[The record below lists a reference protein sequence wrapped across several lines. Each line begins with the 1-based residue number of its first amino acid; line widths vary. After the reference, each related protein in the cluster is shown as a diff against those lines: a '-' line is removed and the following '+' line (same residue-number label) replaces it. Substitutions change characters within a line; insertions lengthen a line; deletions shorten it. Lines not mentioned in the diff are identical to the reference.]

1 MSYFVYILQSLKDG
15 SYYIGSTRDLDERIQ
30 RHNQGRSTYTKAKK
44 PWSLVFSEEHPNK
57 SSALKR
63 ENQIKQYRGNSLFK
77 RLIKAPAPSSSLA

>member
-63 ENQIKQYRGNSLFK
+63 ENQIKRRKKRGYIEY
-77 RLIKAPAPSSSLA
+77 LIRTSRP